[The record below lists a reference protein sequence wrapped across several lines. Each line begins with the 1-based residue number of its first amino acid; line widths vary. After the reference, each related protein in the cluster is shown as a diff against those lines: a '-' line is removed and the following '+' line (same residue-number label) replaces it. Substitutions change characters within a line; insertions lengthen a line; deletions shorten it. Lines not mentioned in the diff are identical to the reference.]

1 MNIRLAISGVAIL
14 SAGIVGYLI
23 GDYQGEIRLQ
33 DAQLDAAVVRAQ
45 DGRKAYE
52 RLVEAQNALDALR
65 AERVDVDTELERL
78 RRAVASRAK
87 RSSAPACA
95 VERAAVARCESLL
108 RESAELL
115 AEGGALLQRNAGAH
129 DAVVRA
135 IEQ

>member
-1 MNIRLAISGVAIL
+1 MSWKTTAVAVASFVIGFGLA
-14 SAGIVGYLI
+14 Y
-23 GDYQGEIRLQ
+23 YRGEEALK

-52 RLVEAQNALDALR
+52 RLVEAQEALDALR
-65 AERVDVDTELERL
+65 ADRVDVDAELERL

-87 RSSAPACA
+87 RPSAPACA

>member
-1 MNIRLAISGVAIL
+1 MNINRIL
-14 SAGIVGYLI
+14 SGAVILISGIVGYLI
-23 GDYQGEIRLQ
+23 GDYQGKIKLQ

-65 AERVDVDTELERL
+65 AERVDVDAELERL
-78 RRAVASRAK
+78 RRAVASRAE
-87 RSSAPACA
+87 RPSASACA
-95 VERAAVARCESLL
+95 VERAAVARCEGLL

>member
-1 MNIRLAISGVAIL
+1 MSWKTAASVALAFA
-14 SAGIVGYLI
+14 VGFGLAY
-23 GDYQGEIRLQ
+23 YRGEEKLK

-52 RLVEAQNALDALR
+52 RLVEAQEALDALR
-65 AERVDVDTELERL
+65 AERVDVDAELERL
-78 RRAVASRAK
+78 RRAVASRAE
-87 RSSAPACA
+87 RPSASACT

-115 AEGGALLQRNAGAH
+115 AEGDAILRRNSGIH

-135 IEQ
+135 VGQVK

>member
-1 MNIRLAISGVAIL
+1 MNINRIL
-14 SAGIVGYLI
+14 SGAVILISGIVGYLI
-23 GDYQGEIRLQ
+23 GDYQGKIKLQ

-65 AERVDVDTELERL
+65 AERVDVDAELERL

-87 RSSAPACA
+87 RPSASACA
-95 VERAAVARCESLL
+95 VERASVSRCESLL

>member
-65 AERVDVDTELERL
+65 ADRVDVDAELERL
-78 RRAVASRAK
+78 RRAVASRAE
-87 RSSAPACA
+87 RPSAPACA

>member
-1 MNIRLAISGVAIL
+1 MSWKTTVTVALSFAVGFGLA
-14 SAGIVGYLI
+14 Y
-23 GDYQGEIRLQ
+23 YRGEEQLK

-65 AERVDVDTELERL
+65 AERVDVDAELERL
-78 RRAVASRAK
+78 RRAVASRAE
-87 RSSAPACA
+87 RPSASACA

-108 RESAELL
+108 RESADLL
-115 AEGGALLQRNAGAH
+115 AEGGALLQRNASIH

-135 IEQ
+135 TEP

>member
-1 MNIRLAISGVAIL
+1 MSWKTTASFALSFAIGFGLA
-14 SAGIVGYLI
+14 Y
-23 GDYQGEIRLQ
+23 YRGEEQLK

-65 AERVDVDTELERL
+65 ADRVNVDAELERL
-78 RRAVASRAK
+78 RRSVASRAE
-87 RSSAPACA
+87 RPSASACGM
-95 VERAAVARCESLL
+95 ERAAVARCEGLL

-115 AEGGALLQRNAGAH
+115 AEGSGLLQRNSDIH

-135 IEQ
+135 VGQVK

>member
-1 MNIRLAISGVAIL
+1 MSWKTSVAAVTSFAIGFGLA
-14 SAGIVGYLI
+14 Y
-23 GDYQGEIRLQ
+23 YRGEEQLK

-65 AERVDVDTELERL
+65 AERVDVDAELGRL
-78 RRAVASRAK
+78 RRAVASRAE
-87 RSSAPACA
+87 RPSAPACA
-95 VERAAVARCESLL
+95 VERAAVARCEDLL
-108 RESAELL
+108 REGAELL

>member
-1 MNIRLAISGVAIL
+1 MSWKTTVVAVASFAIGFGLA
-14 SAGIVGYLI
+14 Y
-23 GDYQGEIRLQ
+23 YRGEEVLKG
-33 DAQLDAAVVRAQ
+33 AQLDAAVVRAQ

-65 AERVDVDTELERL
+65 AERVDVDAELERL
-78 RRAVASRAK
+78 RRAFASRAK
-87 RSSAPACA
+87 RPSAPACA
-95 VERAAVARCESLL
+95 VERAAVARCEDLL
-108 RESAELL
+108 REGAEIL